1 MDLKFE
7 KIKQL
12 ASPYQDK
19 RKDEGHAETV
29 TNFAIKLLGLEK
41 ADENIV
47 IPAAIL
53 HDIGWS
59 QLPDEQRLIIWNPL
73 AIKEEKKLVRF
84 AHQEQGVKLA
94 KQILEEIN
102 YPQDKIK
109 EILEIISQHDTR
121 QGFISKNEGLVRDA
135 DKLSRFSKNDLLTL
149 RKQNKTKQE
158 LQKIYKKLQDQI
170 NEENFFYSEKA
181 KQIAREELKNRKNEI
196 VKC

>member
-1 MDLKFE
+1 MDSEFE
-7 KIKQL
+7 KIKEL
-12 ASPYQDK
+12 ASQYQDK
-19 RKDEGHAETV
+19 REDEGHAETV
-29 TNFAIKLLGLEK
+29 INFAIKLLET
-41 ADENIV
+41 AEANQRVI

-59 QLPDEQRLIIWNPL
+59 QLPDRQRLIIWNQN
-73 AIKEEKKLVRF
+73 ATIEEKKLARF
-84 AHQEQGVKLA
+84 AHQEQGVRLA

-135 DKLSRFSKNDLLTL
+135 DKLSRFSKNDLFTL
-149 RKQNKTKQE
+149 RKQNKTNKE
-158 LQKIYKKLQDQI
+158 LQKIYEKLENQI
-170 NEENFFYSEKA
+170 TEENFFYSEKA

-196 VKC
+196 VKD